1 MLKTMLWQG
10 VLAALVIGGA
20 AAAYARVRDTGYLS
34 APRDTA
40 APRDAASPD
49 RGDRE
54 ARKARGHDRSHD
66 GRDHDRDDDHRRVP
80 RGDTRH
86 D

>member
-20 AAAYARVRDTGYLS
+20 AAAYAQVRDSGYLS
-34 APRDTA
+34 APRDTV
-40 APRDAASPD
+40 APRDATTPE
-49 RGDRE
+49 RGDRDT
-54 ARKARGHDRSHD
+54 RKVKDH
-66 GRDHDRDDDHRRVP
+66 DHDRHDDRR
-80 RGDTRH
+80 RGERGQTRH